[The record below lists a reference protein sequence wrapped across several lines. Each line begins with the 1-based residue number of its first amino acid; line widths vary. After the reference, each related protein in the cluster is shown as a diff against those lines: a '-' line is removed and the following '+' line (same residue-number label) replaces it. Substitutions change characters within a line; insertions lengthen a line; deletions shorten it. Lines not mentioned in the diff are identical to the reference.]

1 MGRCGI
7 TALRLTCFTMKKLMF
22 CGLIALLSVALAE
35 PGFAGG
41 RRTSTDGSYY
51 PDTEAYD
58 SAGTKELVRKVQL
71 ALEEDG
77 YYVGSH
83 SGNFGIET
91 RMAVRRYR
99 RDHGLPIIGKID
111 DALLQS
117 LGFR

>member
-1 MGRCGI
+1 MH
-7 TALRLTCFTMKKLMF
+7 KLIF
-22 CGLIALLSVALAE
+22 SGLIALLSVALIQ
-35 PGFAGG
+35 PCFAG
-41 RRTSTDGSYY
+41 RRSTSIDGTYY
-51 PDTEAYD
+51 PGAGAYD

-83 SGNFGIET
+83 SGNFGFET
-91 RMAVRRYR
+91 RVAVRRYR

>member
-1 MGRCGI
+1 MERLQNHGLGVSIIMYKLILPGFIALI
-7 TALRLTCFTMKKLMF
+7 TI
-22 CGLIALLSVALAE
+22 GLIE
-35 PGFAGG
+35 PGLA
-41 RRTSTDGSYY
+41 RRPSASSDSTFF
-51 PDTEAYD
+51 PDAAAYD

-111 DALLQS
+111 DTFLQA

>member
-1 MGRCGI
+1 ML
-7 TALRLTCFTMKKLMF
+7 A
-22 CGLIALLSVALAE
+22 GLIALISIGLTQ
-35 PGFAGG
+35 PGFAG
-41 RRTSTDGSYY
+41 RR
-51 PDTEAYD
+51 PAPIDTTFFPAAAYD

-77 YYVGSH
+77 YYVGSS

-99 RDHGLPIIGKID
+99 RDHGLPIVGKID
-111 DALLQS
+111 DAFLQA

>member
-1 MGRCGI
+1 MR
-7 TALRLTCFTMKKLMF
+7 KLKLA
-22 CGLIALLSVALAE
+22 GLVALISMSLIQ
-35 PGFAGG
+35 PGFAG
-41 RRTSTDGSYY
+41 RRPASIDTSFF
-51 PDTEAYD
+51 PDAAAYD

-77 YYVGSH
+77 YYVGSS

-99 RDHGLPIIGKID
+99 RDHGLPVIGKID
-111 DALLQS
+111 DAFLQA